1 MNETMI
7 HVVDD
12 DPGMRKA
19 LSRLL
24 RAEGFEVR
32 LFGNASDLLLCCS
45 ADEINC
51 LLLDVSMP
59 GLDGLELQ
67 RRLVRCGATIPIV
80 FLTGHGDIPMT
91 VNAVKAGA
99 VDFLTKPVDESVLLK
114 AVRRALTEA
123 ATHKSARDEATRA
136 AARFGR
142 LTPREREVMDAVVSG
157 KPNKIIASEL
167 GTCEQTIKV
176 HRGRVM
182 EKMGVGSLAELIR
195 VASRLDAAKRT
206 VAAMAN

>member
-1 MNETMI
+1 MNENMI

-19 LSRLL
+19 LARLL
-24 RAEGFEVR
+24 RAEGYEVR
-32 LFGNASDLLLCCS
+32 LFGCANDFLNCCR
-45 ADEINC
+45 ADEISC

-99 VDFLTKPVDESVLLK
+99 VDFLTKPVEEATLLG
-114 AVRRALTEA
+114 AVRRALADA
-123 ATHKSARDEATRA
+123 AAQRSSREDATRVA
-136 AARFGR
+136 VRFSR

-182 EKMGVGSLAELIR
+182 EKMGADSLAELIR
-195 VASRLDAAKRT
+195 IAGRLDAARKP
-206 VAAMAN
+206 VALAN

>member
-19 LSRLL
+19 LARLL
-24 RAEGFEVR
+24 RAEGYEVR
-32 LFGNASDLLLCCS
+32 LFCCADDLLSCCC

-59 GLDGLELQ
+59 GLNGLELQ

-114 AVRRALTEA
+114 AVRHALADSA
-123 ATHKSARDEATRA
+123 ARKTDRDEATRA

-142 LTPREREVMDAVVSG
+142 LTPREREVMDAVVAG

-182 EKMGVGSLAELIR
+182 EKMGVASLAELIR
-195 VASRLDAAKRT
+195 IASRLDAAKRS

>member
-1 MNETMI
+1 MNETVI

-19 LSRLL
+19 LARLL
-24 RAEGFEVR
+24 RAEGYEVR
-32 LFGNASDLLLCCS
+32 LFGNAGDLLSCCS
-45 ADEINC
+45 AEEINC

-59 GLDGLELQ
+59 GLTGLELQ

-114 AVRRALTEA
+114 AVRCALA
-123 ATHKSARDEATRA
+123 DAVARKSDRDEATRA

-142 LTPREREVMDAVVSG
+142 LTPREREVMDGVVSG

-195 VASRLDAAKRT
+195 VASRLDAAKRS